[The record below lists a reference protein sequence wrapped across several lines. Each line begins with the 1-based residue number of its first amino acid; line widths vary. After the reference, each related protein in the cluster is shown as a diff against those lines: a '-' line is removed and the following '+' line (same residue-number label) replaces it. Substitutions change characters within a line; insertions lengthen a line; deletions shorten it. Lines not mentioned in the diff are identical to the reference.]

1 MSEKWKELV
10 KEAQERAV
18 IDAAVELFENK
29 GYIFTS
35 MDEVAEKAGISKTT
49 IYKLFP
55 SKEELFIRVV
65 ENVHRDFQEKINEI
79 EIGDF
84 PSSFTRL
91 IDVFFSVL
99 QKRYGLIKILMV
111 ESFDAPFIKENRR
124 RFLEK
129 IRKNRGF
136 YRNVLVNFLKKG
148 KEEGYFDDSVNMM
161 AGFITALFKG
171 IVLEVLFFD
180 PEMFKEFSAYTRGK
194 ILELVGIKEV
204 INE

>member
-18 IDAAVELFENK
+18 IEAAVELFENK

-111 ESFDAPFIKENRR
+111 ESFDAPFIKENRKQ
-124 RFLEK
+124 FLENM
-129 IRKNRGF
+129 RKNRGF
-136 YRNVLVNFLKKG
+136 YRSVLVNFLRKG

-161 AGFITALFKG
+161 AAFITALFKG
-171 IVLEVLFFD
+171 LVLEVLFFD
-180 PEMFKEFSAYTRGK
+180 QERFEEFSSYTRGK